1 MIEKS
6 ADGVA
11 HALSES
17 MPPLEGEERR
27 LALTLIRM
35 LAEGEPVST
44 AAFAK
49 QAGLD
54 SQAVELLVD
63 GVPGLYRDDAGR
75 VIAFLGISLEE
86 TPHRFEVDGATLY
99 AWCAWDTLFLPRMIG
114 KAARVR
120 SSCRE
125 TGEPIALTVSPD
137 AVEELSPQGA
147 VVSML
152 VPERGFGADVI
163 ESFCHHVH
171 FFADREAGERWRAGR
186 DGDDAFLLTV
196 DEAFRLGQL
205 WTGHWLGEAGAA

>member
-44 AAFAK
+44 AAFAE

-54 SQAVELLVD
+54 PQAVERLVD

-75 VIAFLGISLEE
+75 VIAFLGLSLGE

-114 KAARVR
+114 KAARLR
-120 SSCRE
+120 
-125 TGEPIALTVSPD
+125 PALDRALARRRRRVNLHEDRLPGD
-137 AVEELSPQGA
+137 AAEG
-147 VVSML
+147 
-152 VPERGFGADVI
+152 
-163 ESFCHHVH
+163 
-171 FFADREAGERWRAGR
+171 
-186 DGDDAFLLTV
+186 T
-196 DEAFRLGQL
+196 
-205 WTGHWLGEAGAA
+205 GAASVRPR

>member
-11 HALSES
+11 HTLSES

-44 AAFAK
+44 TAFAE

-54 SQAVELLVD
+54 SQAVDLLVD

-75 VIAFLGISLEE
+75 VIAFLGLSLGE
-86 TPHRFEVDGATLY
+86 TPHRFEVDSATLY

-125 TGEPIALTVSPD
+125 TGEAIALTVSPD
-137 AVEELSPQGA
+137 AVE
-147 VVSML
+147 V
-152 VPERGFGADVI
+152 ADG
-163 ESFCHHVH
+163 
-171 FFADREAGERWRAGR
+171 EAGERWLAGR
-186 DGDDAFLLTV
+186 DSDDAFLLTV
-196 DEAFRLGQL
+196 AEAFRLGRL
-205 WTGHWLGEAGAA
+205 WTRHWLGEAGL

>member
-6 ADGVA
+6 VDGVA

-17 MPPLEGEERR
+17 MPPLAGEERR

-44 AAFAK
+44 AAFAER
-49 QAGLD
+49 ASLD
-54 SQAVELLVD
+54 PQTVERLID
-63 GVPGLYRDDAGR
+63 GVPGLHRDDAGR
-75 VIAFLGISLEE
+75 VIGFLGISLGE

-125 TGEPIALTVSPD
+125 TGEAIALIVSPD

-163 ESFCHHVH
+163 ESFCQHVH
-171 FFADREAGERWRAGR
+171 FFADHEAGERWLAGR
-186 DGDDAFLLTV
+186 DTDDAFLLTV
-196 DEAFRLGQL
+196 AEAFRLGWL
-205 WTGHWLGEAGAA
+205 WTGHWVGGAEAA